1 MGMAV
6 VSLRIEVMNI
16 TFTCPKCD
24 ADVRAEVP
32 PSAAE
37 FACPAC
43 KANIS
48 VPAGAFEGPALTRC
62 LVCPSTELFVRKDF
76 PQRVGVGI
84 VVVGFALSS
93 IAWAY
98 MLPIWTFAILF
109 ATALIDLMLYA
120 LVPDALMCYRCGA
133 QYRMA
138 EGLELHGPFDLETHE
153 RHRQQKARQQQVR
166 QQANRQS
173 PSTAAASSSDLPEST
188 ATR

>member
-24 ADVRAEVP
+24 ADVRTEVP

-43 KANIS
+43 RANLS
-48 VPAGAFEGPALTRC
+48 VPSGAFEGTALTRC
-62 LVCPSTELFVRKDF
+62 LVCASTELFVRKDF

-84 VVVGFALSS
+84 VVLGFALSS
-93 IAWAY
+93 VAWAY

-109 ATALIDLMLYA
+109 ATALIDLMLYT

-133 QYRMA
+133 QYRRA
-138 EGLELHGPFDLETHE
+138 EGLDLHGPFDLETHE

-166 QQANRQS
+166 HQADGQAS
-173 PSTAAASSSDLPEST
+173 VAASASSTDVPERTT
-188 ATR
+188 AQ